1 MPQVLHAQSLRAPSA
16 SLATASG
23 PWGRGG
29 VKRGEKENTGAACGG
44 QGERGSGMHLGLVS
58 EPEAVGQPGCAREG
72 RGEDFHLEG
81 LLFISSGSL
90 SRVIYGLPFI

>member
-1 MPQVLHAQSLRAPSA
+1 
-16 SLATASG
+16 
-23 PWGRGG
+23 
-29 VKRGEKENTGAACGG
+29 
-44 QGERGSGMHLGLVS
+44 MHLGLAS